1 MKTSGALQSI
11 PKMVCSMCSAG
22 QMRNCDWARVRV
34 RVGVKVAVRVRV
46 KGSG

>member
-22 QMRNCDWARVRV
+22 QMRNCDMARVR
-34 RVGVKVAVRVRV
+34 VRVRV
-46 KGSG
+46 KGSV